1 MNCQTV
7 QAQVLGLPDPRD
19 LTPVLREHVLA
30 CAACRAWAKQAA
42 RLEGLLQQLPVPPAP
57 AEKKEALLGD
67 LMSADPVIQP
77 MVTPAARPGFGA
89 VAGRFLRQNATYVG
103 GLAAAVLVAVG
114 VYALWPKKAQT
125 APEVVKSQKDPL
137 LEKMVTANAAMAR
150 ANTPAKRLEVLGT
163 MADAVAADARG
174 MARLAPSDLKPRAAQ
189 YENLIDDGIVPR
201 ARELQNATLGLRAE
215 DRAALETLA
224 EKLKAEATAADA
236 LAKEV
241 PQDAQP
247 ALTQIAAAAR
257 KGETTLRAAARG
269 GK

>member
-7 QAQVLGLPDPRD
+7 QTLILGLPDPRE

-30 CAACRAWAKQAA
+30 CEACQAWAKQAA
-42 RLEGLLQQLPVPPAP
+42 RLEAILERLPVPPAP

-77 MVTPAARPGFGA
+77 MVMPATRPSFGA
-89 VAGRFLRQNATYVG
+89 VAVRFLRQNATYVG
-103 GLAAAVLVAVG
+103 GIAAALLVAVG
-114 VYALWPKKAQT
+114 IYALWPPKT
-125 APEVVKSQKDPL
+125 PIAPEVTKSHKDPR

-150 ANTPAKRLEVLGT
+150 AGTPAKRLEVLGG
-163 MADAVAADARG
+163 MADAIATDARG
-174 MARLAPSDLKPRAAQ
+174 MARIAPADLKPRAAQ
-189 YENLIDDGIVPR
+189 YENVVRDGILPR
-201 ARELQNATLGLRAE
+201 AKELQQATLGMKAE
-215 DRAALETLA
+215 DKAALEALA
-224 EKLKAEATAADA
+224 EKLKAEATVADA

-247 ALTQIAAAAR
+247 ALTKIAEIAR
-257 KGETTLRAAARG
+257 EGETKLRAAARG